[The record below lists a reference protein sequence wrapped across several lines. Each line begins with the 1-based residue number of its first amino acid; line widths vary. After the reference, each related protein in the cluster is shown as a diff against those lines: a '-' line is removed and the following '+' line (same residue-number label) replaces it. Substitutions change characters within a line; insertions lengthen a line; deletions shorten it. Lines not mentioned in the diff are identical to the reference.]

1 MSMTVSE
8 RLVAFLQEW
17 SAKGAPDNVLHEAK
31 RLLLNQLKASVGAV
45 DNPAI
50 KTIHDW
56 VADEGAAKP
65 EAHVLWLGTAVTPA
79 QAAMV
84 NGALFEVLDFH
95 DTYVPTFLHAVSG
108 VLPAV
113 LAAAETKGASGRQL
127 LTALAL
133 GIEAELA
140 VATILMPTGYYRGYV
155 PAGLVGGVG
164 AAAACSVLAGLDSER
179 MRNALGIAMC
189 TAFGTYESVGSMTL
203 SYITGATARSGLT
216 AFQLAERGMTAPAT
230 AFEGEKAM
238 FVTHCDENPEKV
250 EGVLASL
257 GSTWRIFGNSY
268 KTMPTE
274 TITHAP
280 IECTL
285 ALLARANGRAVE
297 RMRFKVQPI
306 VVKIADERRDRFGN
320 PSSDQQARFD
330 LRYCAAAAWRRGRFT
345 LEEMQE
351 PAYTDAAI
359 LDLRARTDLLPDE
372 ARTTFN
378 GAALEITF
386 TDGSTE
392 FVNIDFFLGT
402 PERPMSDS
410 ELADLFRKTADAHLP
425 AGKADRI
432 LDAIWG
438 LDSAPDIHGLMALLT
453 H

>member
-1 MSMTVSE
+1 
-8 RLVAFLQEW
+8 
-17 SAKGAPDNVLHEAK
+17 
-31 RLLLNQLKASVGAV
+31 
-45 DNPAI
+45 
-50 KTIHDW
+50 
-56 VADEGAAKP
+56 
-65 EAHVLWLGTAVTPA
+65 
-79 QAAMV
+79 
-84 NGALFEVLDFH
+84 
-95 DTYVPTFLHAVSG
+95 
-108 VLPAV
+108 
-113 LAAAETKGASGRQL
+113 
-127 LTALAL
+127 
-133 GIEAELA
+133 
-140 VATILMPTGYYRGYV
+140 
-155 PAGLVGGVG
+155 
-164 AAAACSVLAGLDSER
+164 
-179 MRNALGIAMC
+179 
-189 TAFGTYESVGSMTL
+189 
-203 SYITGATARSGLT
+203 
-216 AFQLAERGMTAPAT
+216 
-230 AFEGEKAM
+230 
-238 FVTHCDENPEKV
+238 
-250 EGVLASL
+250 
-257 GSTWRIFGNSY
+257 
-268 KTMPTE
+268 
-274 TITHAP
+274 
-280 IECTL
+280 
-285 ALLARANGRAVE
+285 
-297 RMRFKVQPI
+297 MRFKVQPI